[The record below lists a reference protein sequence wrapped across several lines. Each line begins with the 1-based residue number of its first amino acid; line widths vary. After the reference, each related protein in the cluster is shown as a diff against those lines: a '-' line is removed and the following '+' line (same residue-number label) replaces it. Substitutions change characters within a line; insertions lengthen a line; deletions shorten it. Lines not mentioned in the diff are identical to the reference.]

1 MRSLLVAS
9 ILLSAILLGARA
21 PSASAAAPPPDRGHV
36 SAIVN
41 GLSKCAGVYEVA
53 ARLNDDGGM
62 PGNATTWRDTA
73 RGARFAAIY
82 LLTLEHGASGKP
94 VKPFAE
100 YASEVDPV
108 IEVSTRQIMALVEKS
123 EN

>member
-1 MRSLLVAS
+1 VIEL
-9 ILLSAILLGARA
+9 
-21 PSASAAAPPPDRGHV
+21 
-36 SAIVN
+36 VN

-62 PGNATTWRDTA
+62 PANATTWRDTA

-82 LLTLEHGASGKP
+82 LLTLERGASGKP

-123 EN
+123 ANDAVEAEMKTCVGLMDLQRQIVDEMREVSNAR